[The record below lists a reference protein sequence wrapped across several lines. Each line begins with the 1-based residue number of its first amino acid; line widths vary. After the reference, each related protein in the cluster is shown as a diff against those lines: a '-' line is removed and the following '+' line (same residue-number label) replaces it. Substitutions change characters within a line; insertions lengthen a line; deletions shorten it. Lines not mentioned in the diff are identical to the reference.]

1 MGLDDT
7 PPIEE
12 PIEAVDEE
20 SEGPH
25 RTIDPA
31 FVYIV
36 LVIMALIGLNN
47 VPVDVRY
54 TLVWTLLTVIAVVSI
69 VVDRVAIEPPTLRN
83 LLIGFGF
90 GVLVGVP
97 LLAVGIFQLKDISLK
112 IFGKTSE
119 ALVFQTLVFT
129 MPLAE
134 TLFFRGAMQ
143 AARSPI
149 FTSITAGVWT
159 MVLFFPQLDL
169 AKYPLVAAVIGLCF
183 LFANFLYSYLRHR
196 FGLFAAWACQIAVN
210 LLLLF
215 AARLMG

>member
-1 MGLDDT
+1 MRLDDT

-36 LVIMALIGLNN
+36 LAIMALIGLNN
-47 VPVDVRY
+47 VPVDMRY
-54 TLVWTLLTVIAVVSI
+54 TLVWTLLTVIGVASV

-149 FTSITAGVWT
+149 FTSIAAGIWT

-196 FGLFAAWACQIAVN
+196 FGLFAAWTCQIAVN